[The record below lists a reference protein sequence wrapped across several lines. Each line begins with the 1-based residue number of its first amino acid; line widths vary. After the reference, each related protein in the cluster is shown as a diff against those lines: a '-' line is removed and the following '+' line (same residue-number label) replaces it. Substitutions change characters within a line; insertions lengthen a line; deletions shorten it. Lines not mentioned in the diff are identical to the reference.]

1 MTSSPV
7 RTTPAQSPAQPW
19 ADRSRAGT
27 LTVPAAV
34 VAKIAA
40 QAASELP
47 EVGAASG
54 GILGIGSRRNFDGR
68 PRAEAQ
74 LFGSTAV
81 LELDLG
87 LTYPTPLRETTE
99 RIRAHVIERVGR
111 LTGFV
116 VEQVDVQ
123 ISWLHPATTTRGALL

>member
-1 MTSSPV
+1 MSTSTTASPAV
-7 RTTPAQSPAQPW
+7 QTPPARTTASSGVERP
-19 ADRSRAGT
+19 RAGT

-47 EVGAASG
+47 EVGAASR
-54 GILGIGSRRNFDGR
+54 GILGIGGRRNFDGR
-68 PRAEAQ
+68 PNADAQ
-74 LFGSTAV
+74 LYGSTAV
-81 LELDLG
+81 LEIELG
-87 LTYPTPLRETTE
+87 LTYPTPLQGTTE
-99 RIRAHVIERVGR
+99 RIRSHVIERVGQ

-123 ISWLHPATTTRGALL
+123 IS